1 MHQTRGHR
9 FAAAWAVTTLTV
21 LGVAACDSADD
32 EDPASSAPPAAA
44 LAWGP
49 CPAAAPGTA
58 RDPRVTC
65 AKVKVPLDYGRPDG
79 KPVEVVI
86 SKLAATDPAKRHG
99 VLVLNPGG
107 PALPK
112 SVLDGYD
119 LIGFD
124 ARGVG
129 TSTPQSCGLD
139 SSSAPPA
146 DGFTGTDPYVSSRV
160 KQKRPASG
168 ARLGSRADERGV
180 AQLTA

>member
-9 FAAAWAVTTLTV
+9 FAAPLAVTTLTV
-21 LGVAACDSADD
+21 LGVAACDSPDD
-32 EDPASSAPPAAA
+32 EEPASSAP
-44 LAWGP
+44 
-49 CPAAAPGTA
+49 PAAAPGTA

-65 AKVKVPLDYGRPDG
+65 AKVTVALDYGRPDG
-79 KPVEVVI
+79 KPIEVVI

-124 ARGVG
+124 PRGVG

-139 SSSAPPA
+139 TSSAPPA
-146 DGFTGTDPYVSSRV
+146 DGFTETDAYVSSRV

-168 ARLGSRADERGV
+168 ARRGSRADERGF
-180 AQLTA
+180 AQLAS

>member
-9 FAAAWAVTTLTV
+9 FAAALAVTTLTV

-79 KPVEVVI
+79 KSIEVVI

-99 VLVLNPGG
+99 VAAG
-107 PALPK
+107 
-112 SVLDGYD
+112 
-119 LIGFD
+119 
-124 ARGVG
+124 
-129 TSTPQSCGLD
+129 STPRQRRRLMGSPRPTPT
-139 SSSAPPA
+139 SAHA
-146 DGFTGTDPYVSSRV
+146 SSRNGPRRAPGSAHALTSV
-160 KQKRPASG
+160 AS
-168 ARLGSRADERGV
+168 RS
-180 AQLTA
+180 